1 MFIARRYMDTNGIQ
15 QTGFFLTQG
24 DTAALSVKPTKD
36 GRAFQISKISKCT
49 FKLSNKDFVQ
59 TFTKE
64 LVVDTETSDKFN
76 LTLSPTETA
85 AMEVGDYIYEI
96 EYTLTDTSVYTSNQ
110 GVFKVLQQ
118 IVQGS

>member
-1 MFIARRYMDTNGIQ
+1 M
-15 QTGFFLTQG
+15 
-24 DTAALSVKPTKD
+24 
-36 GRAFQISKISKCT
+36 
-49 FKLSNKDFVQ
+49 
-59 TFTKE
+59 
-64 LVVDTETSDKFN
+64 VDTETGDKFN
-76 LTLSPTETA
+76 LTLSPTETT

>member
-24 DTAALSVKPTKD
+24 DTAELSVKPTND

-64 LVVDTETSDKFN
+64 LVVDTETGDKFN
-76 LTLSPTETA
+76 LTLSPTETS
-85 AMEVGDYIYEI
+85 AMDVGDYIYEI

>member
-64 LVVDTETSDKFN
+64 LVVDTDTGDKFN

-85 AMEVGDYIYEI
+85 AMDVGDYIYEI